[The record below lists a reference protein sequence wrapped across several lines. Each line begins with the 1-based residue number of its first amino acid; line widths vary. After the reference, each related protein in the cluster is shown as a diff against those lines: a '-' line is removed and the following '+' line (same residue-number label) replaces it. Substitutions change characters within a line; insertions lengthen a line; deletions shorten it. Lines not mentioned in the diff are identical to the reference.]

1 MEGRGKYSYRIKMQA
16 VRKARKDAQSG
27 EKAHSFYRINRK
39 EGNKGNKNGGEKK
52 KEGKDAEK
60 TTEGKI
66 IRRHGDA
73 PHGRRMLSENDRIFQ
88 FKPFQNCRKN
98 KKERTERIFRN
109 TLFDQPALSEK
120 TLGKKQKPASHIRLG
135 VSIQTPR
142 RIKKT
147 PKHFKANA

>member
-16 VRKARKDAQSG
+16 VRKARKDAHAG
-27 EKAHSFYRINRK
+27 KKAHFFYRISRK

-52 KEGKDAEK
+52 KEGKNAEK
-60 TTEGKI
+60 NNGGKNHPET
-66 IRRHGDA
+66 RRC

-88 FKPFQNCRKN
+88 FKPFQKGRKN

-120 TLGKKQKPASHIRLG
+120 TPGKKQKPASHIRLG

-147 PKHFKANA
+147 PKHFKTNA

>member
-66 IRRHGDA
+66 IRKHGDA

-120 TLGKKQKPASHIRLG
+120 TPGKKQKPASHIRLG
-135 VSIQTPR
+135 VSTQTPR

>member
-16 VRKARKDAQSG
+16 VRKARKDAHTG
-27 EKAHSFYRINRK
+27 KKAHFFYRISRK

-52 KEGKDAEK
+52 KEGKNAEK
-60 TTEGKI
+60 NNGGKNHPET
-66 IRRHGDA
+66 RRC

-109 TLFDQPALSEK
+109 TLFD
-120 TLGKKQKPASHIRLG
+120 
-135 VSIQTPR
+135 
-142 RIKKT
+142 
-147 PKHFKANA
+147 